1 MEKDIRFVGLD
12 VHKETIAV
20 AVAEAGAGPAR
31 SVGTIPH
38 TPEAVAKL
46 VRKLGAPARLRCCYE
61 AGPCGYA
68 LYRQLRALGVACQ
81 VVAPT
86 LIPVRP
92 GDRVKTD
99 RRDAEKLARLLRSGD
114 LTAVWVPDE
123 AHEALRDLVRA
134 REAAQADVRRARQR
148 LAKLL
153 LRQGCRA
160 PQRWTPW
167 GERHLGWVRQLTL
180 PVAAQETV
188 RQDYLAEVEH
198 LTERVQ
204 RLERALTTA
213 VASAAPRI
221 RAVIAALQTLRGVGL
236 LTATTVAAEVADFT
250 RFVGPRPLMAYAGVV
265 AREYSSGDRTRRGA
279 ITKTGNAHLRRVLIE
294 AAWHYRHRPGLS
306 RALRARRVGQPA
318 AVCAIA
324 DKAQHRLH
332 DRYRRLVGRG
342 KSTQKAVVA
351 VGRELL
357 GFMWAIACQAE
368 GGHPAAA

>member
-1 MEKDIRFVGLD
+1 MDEDIRFVGLD

-31 SVGTIPH
+31 SLGTIPH
-38 TPEAVAKL
+38 TPEAVAQL
-46 VRKLGAPARLRCCYE
+46 VRKLGVPGRLRCCYE

-68 LYRQLRALGVACQ
+68 LYRQLRARGVACQ

-134 REAAQADVRRARQR
+134 REAAQGDLRRARQR

-153 LRQGCRA
+153 LRQGCRT

-167 GERHLGWVRQLTL
+167 GEKHLDWVRQLTL
-180 PVAAQETV
+180 PGAAQEAV

-204 RLERALTTA
+204 RLERALTAT
-213 VASAAPRI
+213 VATAAPRL
-221 RAVIAALQTLRGVGL
+221 RVVVAALQTLRGVGL

-250 RFVGPRPLMAYAGVV
+250 RFVRPRPLMAYAGVV
-265 AREYSSGDRTRRGA
+265 AREHSSGARPRRGG

-294 AAWHYRHRPGLS
+294 AAWHYRHRPGLP
-306 RALRARRVGQPA
+306 RALRQRRVGQPA

-324 DKAQHRLH
+324 DKAQRRLH
-332 DRYRRLVGRG
+332 ERYRRLLARG
-342 KSTQKAVVA
+342 KSKQKVVVA

-368 GGHPAAA
+368 REAA